1 LHRERLRTGCESL
14 DRLLGN
20 MSTGEIVLIYGEPAT
35 GKSTLLLQIAVQA
48 ARNGS
53 RTLFIDADHSFYAER
68 LSGLSKN
75 CPEVSKQILVSKPNS
90 LADLT
95 NLLSKLDNYISPEVG
110 LVAVDTMT
118 SLYRK
123 EMDGNRNL
131 FSLNR
136 ELNLQLA
143 YLLQTARIFE
153 FPVFITS
160 QVRSNPKSDPSRSE
174 LEPVAIRV
182 LEYWAQRVLRI
193 NLLQEGLREVCL
205 EVAEEPN
212 LRGKK
217 TVVRLGDSGFAD
229 R

>member
-1 LHRERLRTGCESL
+1 LRHKSLRTGCNSL
-14 DRLLGN
+14 DRLLGS
-20 MSTGEIVLIYGEPAT
+20 MSTGEIILIYGEPAT

-48 ARNGS
+48 AGNCS

-68 LSGLSKN
+68 LSGLSKD
-75 CPEVSKQILVSKPNS
+75 CRKVSEQILVSKPNS

-95 NLLSKLDNYISPEVG
+95 ILLSKLNSYVSPEVG
-110 LVAVDTMT
+110 FIAVDTMT

-143 YLLQTARIFE
+143 YLAETARIFE
-153 FPVFITS
+153 FPVLITS
-160 QVRSNPKSDPSRSE
+160 QVRSNLKSDSSRSK
-174 LEPVAIRV
+174 LEPVGTRV
-182 LEYWAQRVLRI
+182 LEYWAQRVLKI

-205 EVAEEPN
+205 EMAEEPS
-212 LRGKK
+212 LKGQK
-217 TVVRLGDSGFAD
+217 TVVRLGDTGFVD

>member
-1 LHRERLRTGCESL
+1 
-14 DRLLGN
+14 

-48 ARNGS
+48 ARNGA
-53 RTLFIDADHSFYAER
+53 RTLFIDADHSFFAER

-75 CPEVSKQILVSKPNS
+75 CLEVSKQILVSKPNS
-90 LADLT
+90 LVDLT
-95 NLLSKLDNYISPEVG
+95 SLLSKLDNYVSPEVG

-153 FPVFITS
+153 FPVLITS
-160 QVRSNPKSDPSRSE
+160 QVRSNLKSDSSRSE
-174 LEPVAIRV
+174 LEPVATRV
-182 LEYWAQRVLRI
+182 LEYWSQRVLRI

-205 EVAEEPN
+205 ETAVEPN
-212 LRGKK
+212 LKGKK
-217 TVVRLGDSGFAD
+217 TVVRLGDSGFVD